1 MTAKTMHAQ
10 VLHEWGGKLSHEE
23 VAVPT
28 VDPDAALVKVEACGV
43 GLTVLNYMRGN
54 NSSRREDLP
63 RIPGH
68 EIVGTVVE
76 VGSRVTGLR
85 IGQRVFAHFYL
96 FCGHCDMCR
105 LAHEPLCRNLKGQVG
120 IVADG
125 GYAEYTAL
133 PAANW
138 ISLPDGIDPVPATAI
153 NDAIATPLH
162 VSRRAGIGALDVA
175 LVIGAGGGVGIH
187 MVQMATLF
195 GARVVA
201 IDRNDAKLQ
210 ATRDVGAVAAFAFDD
225 PERLAAQ
232 VRAVAPGGATVAV
245 DFVGSRET
253 LTFCLRSLGP
263 RGRLVV
269 LTAFPGVATDLVPRD
284 FVHSEL
290 SVIGSRYASR
300 LELAQAAE
308 LVAAG
313 RIRPI
318 VSEVSTLAEVETIH
332 AKLRQGTLLGRG
344 AIRF

>member
-1 MTAKTMHAQ
+1 MRAQ
-10 VLHEWGGKLSHEE
+10 VLHEWGGKLSHEQ
-23 VAVPT
+23 VPMPR
-28 VDPDAALVKVEACGV
+28 VGPHDALVQVEACGV

-68 EIVGTVVE
+68 EIVGRVVDVGTAVNGLTV
-76 VGSRVTGLR
+76 
-85 IGQRVFAHFYL
+85 GQRVMAHFYL
-96 FCGHCDMCR
+96 FCGACDMCR
-105 LAHEPLCRNLKGQVG
+105 LAHEPLCRNLRGQVG
-120 IVADG
+120 IVTDG
-125 GYAEYTAL
+125 GYAEYAAL

-138 ISLPDGIDPVPATAI
+138 IPLPDGIEPVPATAI
-153 NDAIATPLH
+153 PDAIATPLH
-162 VSRRAGIGALDVA
+162 VSRRAGIGALDVVV
-175 LVIGAGGGVGIH
+175 VIGAAGGVGIH
-187 MVQMATLF
+187 MVQMAILF

-201 IDRNDAKLQ
+201 IDRGEAKL
-210 ATRDVGAVAAFAFDD
+210 AGTREVGAVAAFAFDD
-225 PERLAAQ
+225 PHLAEK
-232 VRAVAPGGATVAV
+232 VRAVEAGGATVAV

-253 LTFCLRSLGP
+253 LTFALGALGP

-284 FVHSEL
+284 FVHREI
-290 SVIGSRYASR
+290 SVLGSRYASR

-308 LVAAG
+308 LVTAR

-318 VSEVSTLAEVETIH
+318 VSEVSTLADVEEIH